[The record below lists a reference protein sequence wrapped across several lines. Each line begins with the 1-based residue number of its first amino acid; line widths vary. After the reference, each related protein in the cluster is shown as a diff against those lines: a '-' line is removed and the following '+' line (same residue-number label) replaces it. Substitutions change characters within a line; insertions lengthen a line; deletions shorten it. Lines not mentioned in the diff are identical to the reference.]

1 MTPTMFGMRTN
12 KYKYIRY
19 QGIWDRNELYD
30 LENDPDEMYNLIGD
44 PTKQDTIRNM
54 LKSLYSWLGS
64 TDGMQ
69 IPLKPTD
76 RPRGGD
82 YRHKG
87 EY

>member
-30 LENDPDEMYNLIGD
+30 LENDPDEMFNLIGD
-44 PTKQDTIRNM
+44 PSKQETIKEM
-54 LKSLYSWLGS
+54 LESLYSWLEE
-64 TDGMQ
+64 TDGMN
-69 IPLKPTD
+69 IPLKATN
-76 RPRGGD
+76 RARFGD
-82 YRHKG
+82 YKHRG